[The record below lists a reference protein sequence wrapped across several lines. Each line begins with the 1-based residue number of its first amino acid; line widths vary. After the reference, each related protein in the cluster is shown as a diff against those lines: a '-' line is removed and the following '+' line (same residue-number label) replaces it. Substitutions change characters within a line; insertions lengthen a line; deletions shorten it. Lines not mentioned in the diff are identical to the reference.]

1 MKKSFIALTLTLLLL
16 VSLFTVPA
24 FAEKAPGCIHD
35 HAAEGCELTCG
46 VDEHI
51 HDLECYDLTDV
62 QPVCGKTEHIHI
74 YEGESQCTFPQD
86 PVCGI
91 ESDHMHSIECFTK
104 LICEDPDHE
113 HDEDSCYIGVSEPV
127 CGEHAHNNDCIPC
140 LIESHVHDLSCY
152 DPEDLVLI
160 EDHEEHIHIDACYEN
175 CDHVCDA
182 ECGVVPE
189 QPANNGGTQFYPD
202 YDENPAP
209 AAPVESE
216 APVYVA
222 DEDASPKT
230 GDPVSVSA
238 LVALMAAA
246 AACVVFTARKVR
258 G

>member
-24 FAEKAPGCIHD
+24 FAEKAPGCIHT
-35 HAAEGCELTCG
+35 ACAEPECE
-46 VDEHI
+46 
-51 HDLECYDLTDV
+51 
-62 QPVCGKTEHIHI
+62 
-74 YEGESQCTFPQD
+74 
-86 PVCGI
+86 
-91 ESDHMHSIECFTK
+91 
-104 LICEDPDHE
+104 LICELNEHVHTEDCYAVDENGNQIYEEELICDIPEHEHVGTCYELDCQIATHGDSDHTEECYRKVCELEEHEHVGTCYEYLPLYICQMEEHE
-113 HDEDSCYIGVSEPV
+113 HDNDCYICGHV
-127 CGEHAHNNDCIPC
+127 CGE
-140 LIESHVHDLSCY
+140 
-152 DPEDLVLI
+152 
-160 EDHEEHIHIDACYEN
+160 
-175 CDHVCDA
+175 

-202 YDENPAP
+202 YDETPAP
-209 AAPVESE
+209 VAPVESE

>member
-24 FAEKAPGCIHD
+24 FAEKAPGCIHT
-35 HAAEGCELTCG
+35 ACAEPECTLICDKTEHLHTEECLAFD
-46 VDEHI
+46 DEGNQVFV
-51 HDLECYDLTDV
+51 ERE
-62 QPVCGKTEHIHI
+62 VCGKTYHVHSDVGGTCYTLICTDTAATHTHSDKCWELSCEKEEHVHDNSC
-74 YEGESQCTFPQD
+74 YEYD
-86 PVCGI
+86 PVY
-91 ESDHMHSIECFTK
+91 
-104 LICEDPDHE
+104 ICQMEE
-113 HDEDSCYIGVSEPV
+113 HVHDNDCYICGHV
-127 CGEHAHNNDCIPC
+127 CGE
-140 LIESHVHDLSCY
+140 
-152 DPEDLVLI
+152 
-160 EDHEEHIHIDACYEN
+160 
-175 CDHVCDA
+175 
-182 ECGVVPE
+182 ECGIVTE

-216 APVYVA
+216 APAYVA